1 METTEQKIE
10 RLEQKIDKIYIS
22 VEKTRKYFFWTGVIT
37 LAIIILPLIGL
48 LFVLPAFMN
57 NYVGSIEGLLQ

>member
-10 RLEQKIDKIYIS
+10 RLEQKVDKIYIS
-22 VEKTRKYFFWTGVIT
+22 VEKTRRYFFWTGVIT

-48 LFVLPAFMN
+48 LFVLPAFMS